1 VNTTT
6 IYVSTNARP
15 CASCGQALRCLNTC
29 PDSSLQFRPDDVTTV
44 TGVIRA
50 LNKAPQTHADARTGI
65 PRVPVW
71 SVACVFL
78 GSVLMGFGFLMNQP
92 VAQAVYEVIHR

>member
-1 VNTTT
+1 MNTA
-6 IYVSTNARP
+6 IYISTNARP
-15 CASCGQALRCLNTC
+15 CASCGQPRICLNTC
-29 PDSSLQFRPDDVTTV
+29 PDRSVDVTTV

-50 LNKAPQTHADARTGI
+50 LGRGPESHRDVRTGI

-78 GSVLMGFGFLMNQP
+78 GSVLMGCGFLMNQP
-92 VAQAVYEVIHR
+92 VAHMVYEVIHR